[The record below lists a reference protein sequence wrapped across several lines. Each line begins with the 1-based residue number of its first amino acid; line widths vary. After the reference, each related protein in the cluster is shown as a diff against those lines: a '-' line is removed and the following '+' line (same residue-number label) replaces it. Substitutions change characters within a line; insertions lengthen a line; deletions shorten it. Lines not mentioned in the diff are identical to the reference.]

1 MANKIIPTPVPTKI
15 EVKLGIRGDRGATF
29 TPHIT
34 DEGDV
39 SFTNDFG
46 LENPKTVN
54 VRGATFT
61 PSLTDDGTLSFT
73 NDKGKQNPKPV
84 NVRGA
89 TFTPAISDD
98 GTISFTNDKGK
109 PNPDPVNVRGATFT
123 PRVDSNSVISFT
135 NDKGKQNPPSV
146 NIRGLQG
153 VQGVQGPR
161 GEQGIQGPRGIQGEQ
176 GIQGPVGPRGPVGP
190 VGPKGEKGDTGE
202 PFRFHKVY
210 PTITAMNSDIGNI
223 PEGAYVL
230 ISSSV
235 DQEENGFYYIK
246 ESGSLR
252 KLGDMSGPQGI
263 VGPRGEKGDKGDTGP
278 IGPRGPQGE
287 QGIQGQQGP
296 KGETGERG
304 PQGVQGV
311 QGPQGVTGPTGPRGA
326 VGPQGIQGPPG
337 TTDYLQLTNRPSLV
351 SLERNTT
358 YEVGDIVYSKK
369 LPAGWYL
376 ECVTA
381 GTTGSTEPDL
391 KSAVSTGGGVLSD
404 GSCRF
409 SVKQEVLNSINIPYL
424 KDLSS
429 IPQLGMLFQAYATND
444 RTVNAWGWN
453 TILSL
458 NSNNTISQLRLPMTS
473 SRSTRISV
481 RCEAG
486 LIEKGAI
493 TEPWRE
499 IPYADEVPL
508 LNNDGTIS
516 VTSNRTQEL
525 LTANL
530 GDMRGSTVGKIKEEI
545 NKVFNLSQGG
555 IMVISLLLDVS
566 GFLGHIGSDSYT
578 TSNKGTKYT
587 IILSGNHKYQKGYA
601 LGEIKDVGSMQSY
614 YFRINNGS
622 YEYLGESVTMEDVQG
637 AIEDAFERRG
647 L

>member
-1 MANKIIPTPVPTKI
+1 MANKIIPTPAKV

-61 PSLTDDGTLSFT
+61 PSVTDDGTLSFT

-89 TFTPAISDD
+89 TFTPTISDD

-135 NDKGKQNPPSV
+135 NDKGKSNPPSV
-146 NIRGLQG
+146 NIRGAQG
-153 VQGVQGPR
+153 IQGIQGPK
-161 GEQGIQGPRGIQGEQ
+161 GEQGDQGPRGIQGEQ

-304 PQGVQGV
+304 PQGIQGI

-326 VGPQGIQGPPG
+326 VGPQGVQGPPG
-337 TTDYLQLTNRPSLV
+337 TTDYRQLENRPSLV
-351 SLERNTT
+351 SLERNTA

-369 LPAGWYL
+369 LPPGYYL
-376 ECVTA
+376 ECTIA
-381 GTTGSTEPDL
+381 GTTDANEPTIPSDL
-391 KSAVSTGGGVLSD
+391 STGGGVLTD
-404 GSCRF
+404 GTCTFAVRNTYSNLNIDTPPVEATGSEVVNAEWVNSKMQSKATGTTTYEIVGDWRVMKTPCDNRLF
-409 SVKQEVLNSINIPYL
+409 VKMVTKVPPVLLTYCDREVDFREGRVTVNFPFPLDELIYSIPYIYMGGFRDGL
-424 KDLSS
+424 ESS
-429 IPQLGMLFQAYATND
+429 HIIDANYTSVTVVV
-444 RTVNAWGWN
+444 RT
-453 TILSL
+453 
-458 NSNNTISQLRLPMTS
+458 TS
-473 SRSTRISV
+473 SG
-481 RCEAG
+481 EAALNPAVVIG
-486 LIEKGAI
+486 GFIE
-493 TEPWRE
+493 
-499 IPYADEVPL
+499 
-508 LNNDGTIS
+508 
-516 VTSNRTQEL
+516 QEK
-525 LTANL
+525 T
-530 GDMRGSTVGKIKEEI
+530 
-545 NKVFNLSQGG
+545 
-555 IMVISLLLDVS
+555 
-566 GFLGHIGSDSYT
+566 
-578 TSNKGTKYT
+578 
-587 IILSGNHKYQKGYA
+587 
-601 LGEIKDVGSMQSY
+601 
-614 YFRINNGS
+614 
-622 YEYLGESVTMEDVQG
+622 
-637 AIEDAFERRG
+637 
-647 L
+647 